1 MPIFGSLYDVP
12 VLVSNEL
19 TENEEIAFTAGTHR
33 DIVRLRVSDF
43 LAAEQPKVYE
53 REAIPAGER

>member
-1 MPIFGSLYDVP
+1 MPVFGSLYGIP
-12 VLVSNEL
+12 VLVSHEV

-43 LAAEQPKVYE
+43 LDAERPKVCE
-53 REAIPAGER
+53 REAIQAGER